1 MNHTDKIV
9 DKYLTEVGS
18 HLNVLADK
26 DQILSELRQH
36 IWDVAQAISQEE
48 NVPVIQAFEIALT
61 QMETPKTLAERFL
74 GEYTER
80 GERYSPERKMT
91 EQHFLIIGLLGF
103 VFVAVASAVY
113 TIISNETWIFWV
125 FTFIPGMALA
135 LSALLYFYFY
145 NEKEFQEQMILFRE
159 EIQKQFKTGK
169 KDKPVGFWG
178 ALTTHLGG
186 LIGALSVLFA
196 MILVLWIDI
205 NDVLPLFNDNW
216 HYTGAFACYIAWITS
231 FFTYLSRL
239 FLGQIRISQ
248 LISAAD
254 NTIGSLCLTTLFII
268 YPFTVGDALV
278 ELLGSNIP
286 SLLVNADF
294 FLQIIF
300 GIAAIVMIISAL
312 YDFFRFGM
320 WLPEDKKSLL

>member
-18 HLNVLADK
+18 HLNALVDK
-26 DQILSELRQH
+26 DQILNELRQH

-48 NVPVIQAFEIALT
+48 NVPETQAFEIALT
-61 QMETPKTLAERFL
+61 QMETPKTLAEKFL
-74 GEYTER
+74 GESTQHER
-80 GERYSPERKMT
+80 FSPERKIT
-91 EQHFLIIGLLGF
+91 EQNFLIIGLLGCG
-103 VFVAVASAVY
+103 FVAVASAIY
-113 TIISNETWIFWV
+113 TIISSETWIFWV
-125 FTFIPGMALA
+125 FTFIPGMALV
-135 LSALLYFYFY
+135 LGSLLYFYFY

-169 KDKPVGFWG
+169 TAKPVGFWG
-178 ALTTHLGG
+178 SLTTHLGG

-216 HYTGAFACYIAWITS
+216 YYTGAFACYIAWITS

-239 FLGQIRISQ
+239 FLGQIRISR

-278 ELLGSNIP
+278 SLLGSTIP
-286 SLLVNADF
+286 SFLVNADF

-300 GIAAIVMIISAL
+300 GIAAIVMIISAM
-312 YDFFRFGM
+312 YDFFRFGI